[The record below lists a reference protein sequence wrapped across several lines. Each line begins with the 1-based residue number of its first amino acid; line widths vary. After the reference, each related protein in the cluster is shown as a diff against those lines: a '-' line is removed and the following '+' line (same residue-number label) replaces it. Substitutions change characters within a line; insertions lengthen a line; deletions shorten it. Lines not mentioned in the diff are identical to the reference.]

1 MPYKPQNNVIFY
13 SRFST
18 TGNTNFSFRSYF
30 QRIAS
35 TKELGILPSNPHCLS
50 RQLFSTVIT
59 CRILFRSASFVTE
72 WNGNKL
78 TGCELLGISVFVSFL
93 GFVCVFVC
101 VRVCAHVLIHFL
113 KICGWACQPAL
124 HLPILHWS
132 FNYCW
137 LFDLWHF
144 EPNLA
149 LLLRQEEKKSSW
161 YVFFLHCIF
170 YLFIF

>member
-1 MPYKPQNNVIFY
+1 MGSTLPLQTAIFNCHY
-13 SRFST
+13 LQD
-18 TGNTNFSFRSYF
+18 FR
-30 QRIAS
+30 
-35 TKELGILPSNPHCLS
+35 L
-50 RQLFSTVIT
+50 
-59 CRILFRSASFVTE
+59 ASFVTE

-101 VRVCAHVLIHFL
+101 VCVCAHTLIHFL

-124 HLPILHWS
+124 HLHILHWS

-149 LLLRQEEKKSSW
+149 LLRQEEKKSS
-161 YVFFLHCIF
+161 YVFFPLL
-170 YLFIF
+170 YLLFIYFLIEGLLLYRILLVSTIIWILMSL